1 MFFFFSIFRQI
12 VVNSAISVCEKFEL
26 WEVALEFLDP
36 NSSAVS
42 FGAALGAFD
51 LGAFGLFPMERS
63 DVETG
68 GFIRWNGGKY
78 GVVVT

>member
-1 MFFFFSIFRQI
+1 M
-12 VVNSAISVCEKFEL
+12 VNSAISVCEKFEL

-51 LGAFGLFPMERS
+51 LGAFLFPMERS

-68 GFIRWNGGKY
+68 GFIR
-78 GVVVT
+78 

>member
-1 MFFFFSIFRQI
+1 M
-12 VVNSAISVCEKFEL
+12 NSAISVCEKFEL

-51 LGAFGLFPMERS
+51 LGALGVFRSGFFPMERS

-68 GFIRWNGGKY
+68 GWNGETVANM
-78 GVVVT
+78 VVVIVVT

>member
-1 MFFFFSIFRQI
+1 M
-12 VVNSAISVCEKFEL
+12 VNSAISVCEKFDL

-51 LGAFGLFPMERS
+51 LGALGVLRFGFFPWKEVMLKLAG
-63 DVETG
+63 ETVK
-68 GFIRWNGGKY
+68 RWQRWW
-78 GVVVT
+78 

>member
-1 MFFFFSIFRQI
+1 M
-12 VVNSAISVCEKFEL
+12 VNSAISVCEKFEL

-51 LGAFGLFPMERS
+51 LGAFGILKDGVFPLERS
-63 DVETG
+63 DVEMVGETVKRRQ
-68 GFIRWNGGKY
+68 IWW
-78 GVVVT
+78 